1 MANKARYYGIS
12 TREEQQD
19 MTDKSRAARIYP
31 DTLGYR
37 AIKAA
42 ILNYKDENSDFD
54 ELTAISAAQKLAS
67 RLTNTG
73 LYGKVTSQSAK
84 IVGENYSISLTKHHG
99 MITPSRATE
108 KTDEEEDEK
117 KKRGRV

>member
-19 MTDKSRAARIYP
+19 MADKSRGARVYP
-31 DTLGYR
+31 TTLGYR

-42 ILNYKDENSDFD
+42 ILNYKDESSDFD
-54 ELTAISAAQKLAS
+54 ELSAIDAAKRIAS

-73 LYGKVTSQSAK
+73 LYGKVSNQSAK
-84 IVGENYSISLTKHHG
+84 IVGEHYSISLTKHHG

-108 KTDEEEDEK
+108 KTDEEDEE